1 MNMKLKAID
10 RLLLI
15 YIAIIY
21 ILCLCGCKTKH
32 VTEQRIDSVVKE
44 VYSIKDSVRNETIF
58 EYETIYDTIR
68 KEYIT
73 NIKRIIATESQNKT
87 LQGTKDVKVSKDTKE
102 VIKEPTKAGF
112 SKWLSKFMIG
122 FILGII
128 IVVLVR
134 KFVHL

>member
-1 MNMKLKAID
+1 MKLKAID

-21 ILCLCGCKTKH
+21 LMVLCGCKTKH

-58 EYETIYDTIR
+58 EYETIYDTVR

-73 NIKRIIATESQNKT
+73 NIKRIIAVESQNKT

-102 VIKEPTKAGF
+102 VVKEPTKSLNRFWWVLLIFGGI
-112 SKWLSKFMIG
+112 IG
-122 FILGII
+122 FLI
-128 IVVLVR
+128 R
-134 KFVHL
+134 K

>member
-1 MNMKLKAID
+1 MGYKLKAID

-21 ILCLCGCKTKH
+21 LMVLCGCKTKH

-102 VIKEPTKAGF
+102 VVKEPIKSLNRFWWVLLIFGGI
-112 SKWLSKFMIG
+112 IG
-122 FILGII
+122 FLI
-128 IVVLVR
+128 R
-134 KFVHL
+134 K

>member
-21 ILCLCGCKTKH
+21 LMVLCGCKTKH

-44 VYSIKDSVRNETIF
+44 IYSIKDSVRNETIF

-102 VIKEPTKAGF
+102 VVKEPIKSLNRFWWVLLIFGGI
-112 SKWLSKFMIG
+112 IG
-122 FILGII
+122 FLI
-128 IVVLVR
+128 R
-134 KFVHL
+134 K

>member
-21 ILCLCGCKTKH
+21 LMVLCGCKTKH

-73 NIKRIIATESQNKT
+73 NIKRIIAVESQNKT
-87 LQGTKDVKVSKDTKE
+87 LQGTKDIKVSKDTKE
-102 VIKEPTKAGF
+102 VVKEPIKSLNRFWWVLLIFGGI
-112 SKWLSKFMIG
+112 IG
-122 FILGII
+122 FLI
-128 IVVLVR
+128 R
-134 KFVHL
+134 K

>member
-1 MNMKLKAID
+1 MKLKAID

-21 ILCLCGCKTKH
+21 LMVLCGCKTKH

-102 VIKEPTKAGF
+102 VVKEPIKSLNRFWWVLLIFGGI
-112 SKWLSKFMIG
+112 IG
-122 FILGII
+122 FLI
-128 IVVLVR
+128 R
-134 KFVHL
+134 K

>member
-1 MNMKLKAID
+1 MKLKAID

-21 ILCLCGCKTKH
+21 LMVLAGCKTKH

-73 NIKRIIATESQNKT
+73 NIKRIIAVESQNKT
-87 LQGTKDVKVSKDTKE
+87 LQGTKEVKVSKDTKE
-102 VIKEPTKAGF
+102 VIKEPTKSNFKLFVFIGCFITCAIF
-112 SKWLSKFMIG
+112 MLISYIKNKF
-122 FILGII
+122 
-128 IVVLVR
+128 
-134 KFVHL
+134 

>member
-1 MNMKLKAID
+1 MKLKAID

-21 ILCLCGCKTKH
+21 LMVLCGCKTKH

-73 NIKRIIATESQNKT
+73 NIKRIIAVESQNKT
-87 LQGTKDVKVSKDTKE
+87 LQGTKDIKVSKDTKE
-102 VIKEPTKAGF
+102 VVKEPIKSLNRFWWVLLIFGGI
-112 SKWLSKFMIG
+112 IG
-122 FILGII
+122 FLI
-128 IVVLVR
+128 R
-134 KFVHL
+134 K

>member
-21 ILCLCGCKTKH
+21 LMVLCGCKTKH

-102 VIKEPTKAGF
+102 VVKEPIKSLNRFWWVLLIFGGI
-112 SKWLSKFMIG
+112 IG
-122 FILGII
+122 FLI
-128 IVVLVR
+128 R
-134 KFVHL
+134 K